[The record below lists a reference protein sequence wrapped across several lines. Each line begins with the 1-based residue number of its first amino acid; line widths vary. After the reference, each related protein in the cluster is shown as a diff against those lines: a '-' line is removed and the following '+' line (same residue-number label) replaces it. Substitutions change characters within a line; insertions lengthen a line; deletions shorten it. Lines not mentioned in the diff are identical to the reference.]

1 MQRVKFNK
9 LVDIWRAQNMH
20 NTIDSQE
27 PQARKLDGF
36 STAIERKEAGRYV
49 RLPNEN

>member
-9 LVDIWRAQNMH
+9 LVDIWRARNMH

-27 PQARKLDGF
+27 PQARKLGGF